1 MTSRYYPILESYDK
15 MAREI
20 LELTIATEADTIGP
34 NPSQP
39 TRSSASDMQDVKA
52 NVSTKSVKST
62 TERQLNGEIKNGQT
76 QNMNP
81 RNSTSDAADLGN
93 KKVDKEISPADKT
106 TLIEKIMKFFE
117 MIGQMISNVIRGIT
131 NRVNVLAKDDKTFFK
146 QLESQRAAVKPL
158 KGFKATNWEYK
169 QSEVDATIVRMGIDC
184 NTAIR
189 AFANLKADPTNQ
201 RVLALL
207 NAKPEKIVE
216 VFLIPYMK
224 DKQNGYNM
232 RAFNKELI
240 DTFHGQKKEFTY
252 SAEQIPKI
260 MEVAQ
265 RTHAISSKVNGLTKE
280 CQNSL
285 EALKAIKVQLRAIN
299 DEETLEKVRLRLSKA
314 TQLYNIYLTALKIY
328 NELLVE
334 RSLSA
339 KDLLRKFYQ
348 F

>member
-15 MAREI
+15 VAREI
-20 LELTIATEADTIGP
+20 LELTIATEADVNGT
-34 NPSQP
+34 NPAQA
-39 TRSSASDMQDVKA
+39 SSANDMKDVKA

-62 TERQLNGEIKNGQT
+62 TERQLKGEIKNGQT
-76 QNMNP
+76 QSIDP
-81 RNSTSDAADLGN
+81 KDATSDAADPG
-93 KKVDKEISPADKT
+93 KKKADKT
-106 TLIEKIMKFFE
+106 ISPTNKTTLVEQIMKFFE
-117 MIGQMISNVIRGIT
+117 MIGKMISNVMLGIT

-146 QLESQRAAVKPL
+146 QLESQRATVKPL

-169 QSEVDATIVRMGIDC
+169 QTEVDATIAKMGVDC
-184 NTAIR
+184 NKAIR
-189 AFANLKADPTNQ
+189 SFANLKADPTDQ
-201 RVLALL
+201 RVLVLL

-224 DKQNGYNM
+224 DKKNGYNM
-232 RAFNKELI
+232 RAFNQELVN
-240 DTFHGQKKEFTY
+240 TFHGQKKEFTY

-265 RTHAISSKVNGLTKE
+265 RTHAISSKVNGMTKE

-339 KDLLRKFYQ
+339 KELLRKFYQ